1 MTSERI
7 IDRNTIAEWFDW
19 RSFGSIALVLS
30 WFYFQRSPLIWLG
43 QAIQNAALFNQMLL
57 GMGGVLLLVQGIRYR
72 RQLQLS
78 SVPEF
83 RWVPLALMLGCAIGT
98 IVLRWLIQFEPLPV
112 LLFVLGTYGLL
123 GLFLQTQVWRQGL
136 AVAIAIAV
144 VLPFGTQFNQGL
156 GFPIR
161 TVTAH
166 TVEQILQG
174 WNIAALSSENIIV
187 LENSIAN
194 VDLPCSG
201 TKSLWTGMVF
211 LLAATWLEGR
221 QMGMRWLL
229 ICVVNFVLL
238 VLANIGR
245 VLALV
250 LLTQVFHQPAIADL
264 LHLPLGLAG
273 FVTAC
278 LVSLVL
284 LKQLPKQG
292 LFRDIEHSRSM
303 PSPSRF
309 KTGIVQITLIVCVL
323 GLSFLPQPQV
333 ATPTLSH
340 FADLNL
346 ASIQTKSLPLAPVEH
361 DFFATYPDT
370 VAQKYRFEAEGISGS
385 VLLVTSATWRS
396 QHTPELCL
404 VGLGFAVDKM
414 EAKPLTAEVW
424 GRWLSLNQG
433 KYAAAYWFQSSQRTT
448 GDYLSRMWGEIN
460 RQEPTWV
467 MASVLFDQPQTIE
480 NNRVRLFLNE
490 VHDAVAQHIQ
500 AT

>member
-7 IDRNTIAEWFDW
+7 IDRNLIAEWFDW
-19 RSFGSIALVLS
+19 KYFGSIALVLS
-30 WFYFQRSPLIWLG
+30 WFYLQRSPLVWLG
-43 QAIQNAALFNQMLL
+43 QAVQNAALFNQILL
-57 GMGGVLLLVQGIRYR
+57 GLGVVVLLVQGIRYR
-72 RQLQLS
+72 RQWQFS
-78 SVPEF
+78 GVPEF
-83 RWVPLALMLGCAIGT
+83 RLLPLGLMLGCAMGT
-98 IVLRWLIQFEPLPV
+98 IVSRWFIQFEPLPV
-112 LLFVLGTYGLL
+112 LLFLLGTYGLL
-123 GLFLQTQVWRQGL
+123 GLFLHSQVWWRGL
-136 AVAIAIAV
+136 AVAVTIAV
-144 VLPFGTQFNQGL
+144 ILPFGTQFNQGF

-161 TVTAH
+161 VVTAH
-166 TVEQILQG
+166 AVEQILQG

-187 LENSIAN
+187 LENSIAK

-211 LLAATWLEGR
+211 LLVATWLEGR

-229 ICVVNFVLL
+229 IGVVNFVML

-245 VLALV
+245 VLVLV
-250 LLTQVFHQPAIADL
+250 LLTQVFHQTAIADL

-292 LFRDIEHSRSM
+292 LPRDVESTPVILSPFRLKS
-303 PSPSRF
+303 
-309 KTGIVQITLIVCVL
+309 GIAQIALIACIL
-323 GLSFLPQPQV
+323 GISFLPQPL
-333 ATPTLSH
+333 ATPPVLAH
-340 FADLNL
+340 FTGLNL
-346 ASIQTKSLPLAPVEH
+346 ASIQTKPLPLTPVEH
-361 DFFATYPDT
+361 DFFAVHPDT
-370 VAQKYRFEAEGISGS
+370 VAQKYRFAAEGMSGS

-414 EAKPLTAEVW
+414 EAKPLTTDIQ

-433 KYAAAYWFQSSQRTT
+433 QYAAAYWFQSSQRTT

-467 MASVLFDQPQTIE
+467 MASVLFDQPQTT
-480 NNRVRLFLNE
+480 NKDQVQLFLNE
-490 VHDAVAQHIQ
+490 VHDAVAHHLKAI
-500 AT
+500 